1 MTSEM
6 PIRWKIYIAP
16 FNKKCKMYNPYNL
29 FGKTIL
35 VTGASSGIGQA
46 TAIECSRM
54 GATLVL
60 TGRNEERLLETYN
73 SLETEGQL
81 HQLFTAD
88 LSSADGISA
97 LVTKLPRL
105 DGCVNNAGI
114 GKTLPIPFISWDE
127 LDRIYCLNS
136 FAPMLLT
143 KELVRKKKLSNPSSL
158 VFTLSIAGNFNILP
172 GNAIY
177 GSAKTSLSAFVKY
190 AAVELAA
197 KGIRCNAVSPGMVN
211 TPLIDK
217 QVYSEE
223 DKSKDMSLYPLK
235 RYGKPEEIAYA
246 IIYLLSDASAW
257 VTGTN
262 LVIDG
267 GRSLK

>member
-1 MTSEM
+1 
-6 PIRWKIYIAP
+6 
-16 FNKKCKMYNPYNL
+16 MYNPYSL

-73 SLETEGQL
+73 SLETEGQV
-81 HQLFTAD
+81 HQIFTAD

-97 LVTKLPRL
+97 LVTKLPQL

-114 GKTLPIPFISWDE
+114 GKTLPIPFISLDE
-127 LDRIYCLNS
+127 LERIYCLNS

-235 RYGKPEEIAYA
+235 RYGKPEEIAFA
-246 IIYLLSDASAW
+246 IIYLLSNASAW